1 MNPTDG
7 LAGLILAV
15 PATDRNHFRKEL
27 PSYQPGERG
36 RAMAAIVAIVFA
48 VAAGFA
54 FVVLIF
60 VIVIIGVRREER
72 YLTFS
77 NRTAPGAVALL
88 ARIVLGRYVRKE
100 RRPQQRGCYPDDL
113 ASSREPSVGPRR

>member
-1 MNPTDG
+1 
-7 LAGLILAV
+7 
-15 PATDRNHFRKEL
+15 
-27 PSYQPGERG
+27 
-36 RAMAAIVAIVFA
+36 MAAIVAIVFA
-48 VAAGFA
+48 AAAGFA
-54 FVVLIF
+54 FVVAIF
-60 VIVIIGVRREER
+60 VIVIIGVHREER

-100 RRPQQRGCYPDDL
+100 RHRRQPGGYPDDL